1 MSKLETK
8 GEFALPR
15 ELIPFEPSADCEG
28 LFSVLKGGLR
38 NLIGGFKRTL
48 GDKKRLTIVI
58 ALVIIWFLVNVLA
71 ASGIYPLPIRLL
83 SWLTAARGSLIGG
96 AIGKGLIAALLAQI
110 MTNKEMLQKIR
121 VDMNQLST
129 TIKGGKWFYSTLLL
143 GMGVALIACNM
154 MVSSN
159 IQNTMVSI
167 AAFVISLRAHTRNGF
182 LRQLITSLLPKTK
195 DTSIT
200 SIMGGWALGFVVF
213 TVISFLPGGKNGY
226 SIGFLLLIIG
236 VIKEMT
242 NKYKK
247 EVATK

>member
-1 MSKLETK
+1 M
-8 GEFALPR
+8 
-15 ELIPFEPSADCEG
+15 
-28 LFSVLKGGLR
+28 
-38 NLIGGFKRTL
+38 FKHRYN
-48 GDKKRLTIVI
+48 I

-213 TVISFLPGGKNGY
+213 TAISFLPGGKNGY